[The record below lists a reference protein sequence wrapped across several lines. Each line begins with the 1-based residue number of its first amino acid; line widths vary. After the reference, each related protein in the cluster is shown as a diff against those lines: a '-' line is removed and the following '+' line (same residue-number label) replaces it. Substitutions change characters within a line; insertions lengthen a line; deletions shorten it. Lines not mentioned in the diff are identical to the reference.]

1 MSSAGAASALR
12 NCAPRPARPS
22 PRRRAGT
29 SRVHSAGSGSGWDGP
44 RLFSLE
50 RLTRLVCG
58 PRSGPRRP
66 GGGRSRQPGH
76 QPRATSPGPPHSQ
89 TIALFSVQLSGSVTA
104 SSSGPDPREPSLG
117 SANWFSVESG
127 SNSSGSVCGPDC
139 CCRSALQA
147 VAWKQPYSKVLCT
160 NTSLFTKTGPG
171 QDLARGPSG
180 ADPWPKPV
188 VSALC
193 PVPLPGFHVTQL
205 SPVTRAGNPYLLLKW
220 REAQGREEGLPRLG
234 LRFVWA
240 GCGDWI
246 RCSHSG
252 PTRGAS
258 CMHRGGG
265 RDRQRAWSQGHH
277 RAGGPRLRLSGPG
290 KRGPALR
297 KPFELGSFCSPLP
310 ETPRLVQP
318 RRGPRAFEPLA
329 SSPGPAGSAP
339 GAGESLLGGESGDS
353 LAAPNL
359 CDFDQT
365 GGLSSV
371 KQGQLYWPDR
381 FPVRS

>member
-193 PVPLPGFHVTQL
+193 PCQVFT
-205 SPVTRAGNPYLLLKW
+205 
-220 REAQGREEGLPRLG
+220 
-234 LRFVWA
+234 
-240 GCGDWI
+240 
-246 RCSHSG
+246 
-252 PTRGAS
+252 
-258 CMHRGGG
+258 
-265 RDRQRAWSQGHH
+265 
-277 RAGGPRLRLSGPG
+277 
-290 KRGPALR
+290 
-297 KPFELGSFCSPLP
+297 
-310 ETPRLVQP
+310 
-318 RRGPRAFEPLA
+318 
-329 SSPGPAGSAP
+329 
-339 GAGESLLGGESGDS
+339 
-353 LAAPNL
+353 
-359 CDFDQT
+359 
-365 GGLSSV
+365 
-371 KQGQLYWPDR
+371 
-381 FPVRS
+381 